1 MTQRTRKIL
10 RTACWILFGI
20 YLVLLCYFLFF
31 SEQMGRTFTERSYHY
46 NLVPFKEIMR
56 FINYREALGTRAV
69 VYNLLGNIVAFIPF
83 GLFLPLLQH
92 KQRHLWR
99 IILLSFD
106 FSLLVELLQLVS
118 KRGSFDVDDLILNTI
133 GGAVGYGCFL
143 LADWVRHHKLGGT
156 K

>member
-10 RTACWILFGI
+10 RILCWILFGV
-20 YLVLLCYFLFF
+20 YLLLLCYFLFF

-56 FINYREALGTRAV
+56 FINYRERLGTKAV

-92 KQRHLWR
+92 RQRHIWR
-99 IILLSFD
+99 IVLLSFD

-133 GGAVGYGCFL
+133 GGAVGYGCFV
-143 LADWVRHHKLGGT
+143 LADGIRHRMGRAK
-156 K
+156 

>member
-10 RTACWILFGI
+10 RTVCWILFGI

-56 FINYREALGTRAV
+56 FINYRQVLGTSAV

-92 KQRHLWR
+92 RQRHLWR
-99 IILLSFD
+99 IVLLSFD

-118 KRGSFDVDDLILNTI
+118 KRGSFDVDDLILNTV
-133 GGAVGYGCFL
+133 GGAVGYLGFL
-143 LADWVRHHKLGGT
+143 LADWIRHHKLGGM

>member
-10 RTACWILFGI
+10 RILCWILFGV
-20 YLVLLCYFLFF
+20 YLLLLCYFLFF
-31 SEQMGRTFTERSYHY
+31 SEQLGRTFTERSYHY

-56 FINYREALGTRAV
+56 FINYRERLGTKAV

-92 KQRHLWR
+92 RQRHIWR
-99 IILLSFD
+99 IVLLSFD

-133 GGAVGYGCFL
+133 GGAVGYGCFV
-143 LADWVRHHKLGGT
+143 LADRIRHRMGGA